1 MGKETVFYTDTIK
14 EAGTFDARGE
24 ILGLSGLSTRLEFE
38 INLFHVFRGLKAQP
52 GWKTTG
58 RIYSNS

>member
-1 MGKETVFYTDTIK
+1 MGKETVFYTGTIK

-52 GWKTTG
+52 G
-58 RIYSNS
+58 

>member
-1 MGKETVFYTDTIK
+1 MFYTGTIK
-14 EAGTFDARGE
+14 EAGTFDPRGE

-52 GWKTTG
+52 G
-58 RIYSNS
+58 